1 VNWFKEYKQKMPDAP
16 NPLYTAATKT
26 YINDLM
32 IVRVPLLTGEGEMFF
47 AKKLNGT
54 ELQVVFFRRVGS
66 YDNLSKNFT
75 GYYESINMRNFVY
88 CKIDYKSGNKVHEF
102 KSKPLFSKNETELTK
117 NLSTGVNSCC
127 SAFPEYSGSWIGA
140 LIWCLSKHLS
150 VPFKNSLYGGWNCT
164 SPEATNNELQ
174 PGDSG
179 GGGIDMDKYFP
190 IVFPPNP
197 FQPGGHQAS
206 PPSVWDLFNFTPPVG
221 GLQPGTGGAS
231 LKTIKEQTD
240 YLVNVL
246 ELDLQHSFFLENNP
260 NVVELLFDYMYN
272 DNSIETN
279 KIASWAMQYLIQN
292 PFCDLGEF
300 KNKFLG
306 KSDGYDADFDEVY
319 WSNSNNYFPPQSLPT
334 WDAFNLAYPKTDK
347 GENMPA
353 AEVFTKIGGDVK
365 DGRDRSLVDPN
376 QTPWNN
382 ACALRLSW
390 ALNKC
395 NIKIP
400 YIKGQTLKGGDG
412 NFYFLGARN
421 MNMWMRKIFGCSN
434 PNRSLGEFYNPQAH
448 HYDQSKV
455 GKFGV
460 DLEKELKDGKFHGI
474 YTIVTKSKWA
484 SGHCD
489 LLQSNATC
497 LLNCHFADAAEYIEY
512 CDVWNLK

>member
-1 VNWFKEYKQKMPDAP
+1 
-16 NPLYTAATKT
+16 
-26 YINDLM
+26 
-32 IVRVPLLTGEGEMFF
+32 
-47 AKKLNGT
+47 
-54 ELQVVFFRRVGS
+54 
-66 YDNLSKNFT
+66 
-75 GYYESINMRNFVY
+75 
-88 CKIDYKSGNKVHEF
+88 
-102 KSKPLFSKNETELTK
+102 
-117 NLSTGVNSCC
+117 
-127 SAFPEYSGSWIGA
+127 
-140 LIWCLSKHLS
+140 
-150 VPFKNSLYGGWNCT
+150 
-164 SPEATNNELQ
+164 
-174 PGDSG
+174 
-179 GGGIDMDKYFP
+179 
-190 IVFPPNP
+190 
-197 FQPGGHQAS
+197 
-206 PPSVWDLFNFTPPVG
+206 
-221 GLQPGTGGAS
+221 
-231 LKTIKEQTD
+231 
-240 YLVNVL
+240 
-246 ELDLQHSFFLENNP
+246 
-260 NVVELLFDYMYN
+260 
-272 DNSIETN
+272 
-279 KIASWAMQYLIQN
+279 MQYLIQN

-365 DGRDRSLVDPN
+365 DGRDRSLVDPK

-395 NIKIP
+395 DIKIP
-400 YIKGQTLKGGDG
+400 YIKDQTFKGGDG

-497 LLNCHFADAAEYIEY
+497 LLKCHFADAAEYIEY

>member
-206 PPSVWDLFNFTPPVG
+206 PPSVWDLFNFTPPGG
-221 GLQPGTGGAS
+221 GLQPGTGGGLQPGTGGSQSGPYDPWGPKDAVKS
-231 LKTIKEQTD
+231 VELDGKEFAPDGYFQEHYWEKPDYDDNDYINPPQSNPTYNQDGYRKNGQVYTYSEGSVQNYTNDLGGKFAIFIKNRTGQLVLFPGVTIT
-240 YLVNVL
+240 NFGVL
-246 ELDLQHSFFLENNP
+246 QNAGATTSNGGIHADLSFTLADLQHEYGHFLQAQKYGSFIYNSKILPASLWNMIESPSTHIYFWTEVEANQFSIAFFGSKSDIANNP
-260 NVVELLFDYMYN
+260 N
-272 DNSIETN
+272 
-279 KIASWAMQYLIQN
+279 
-292 PFCDLGEF
+292 
-300 KNKFLG
+300 
-306 KSDGYDADFDEVY
+306 
-319 WSNSNNYFPPQSLPT
+319 FP
-334 WDAFNLAYPKTDK
+334 
-347 GENMPA
+347 
-353 AEVFTKIGGDVK
+353 
-365 DGRDRSLVDPN
+365 R
-376 QTPWNN
+376 
-382 ACALRLSW
+382 
-390 ALNKC
+390 
-395 NIKIP
+395 
-400 YIKGQTLKGGDG
+400 
-412 NFYFLGARN
+412 
-421 MNMWMRKIFGCSN
+421 
-434 PNRSLGEFYNPQAH
+434 
-448 HYDQSKV
+448 
-455 GKFGV
+455 
-460 DLEKELKDGKFHGI
+460 
-474 YTIVTKSKWA
+474 
-484 SGHCD
+484 
-489 LLQSNATC
+489 
-497 LLNCHFADAAEYIEY
+497 
-512 CDVWNLK
+512 

>member
-1 VNWFKEYKQKMPDAP
+1 
-16 NPLYTAATKT
+16 
-26 YINDLM
+26 
-32 IVRVPLLTGEGEMFF
+32 MFF
-47 AKKLNGT
+47 AKKINGK
-54 ELQVVFFRRVGS
+54 ELEALFFRRVGT
-66 YDNLSKNFT
+66 YDNVSKNFT
-75 GYYESINMRNFVY
+75 GYYESINMTNYVY
-88 CKIDYKSGNKVHEF
+88 HKIDYVNGVKVGEF
-102 KSKPLFSKNETELTK
+102 KSQSIKIKSNQ
-117 NLSTGVNSCC
+117 NSGIKTFE
-127 SAFPEYSGSWIGA
+127 SDYNGSWLGA
-140 LIWCLSKHLS
+140 LWYCISNYIFA
-150 VPFKNSLYGGWNCT
+150 VPKKQSDGGWKCYGPGGDGE
-164 SPEATNNELQ
+164 SQ
-174 PGDSG
+174 PQNPQAGDAG
-179 GGGIDMDKYFP
+179 GGGLDENLLAI
-190 IVFPPNP
+190 IFPPHPN
-197 FQPGGHQAS
+197 QPSGIL
-206 PPSVWDLFNFTPPVG
+206 PSLPNWLPYSFTPGG

-246 ELDLQHSFFLENNP
+246 ELDLQHLFFLENNP

-279 KIASWAMQYLIQN
+279 KIASWAIQYLIQN
-292 PFCDLGEF
+292 PFSDLGEF

-306 KSDGYDADFDEVY
+306 KSDGYDADFDEVF

-365 DGRDRSLVDPN
+365 EGRDRSLVDPN

-395 NIKIP
+395 DIKIP
-400 YIKGQTLKGGDG
+400 YIKDQTFKGGDG
-412 NFYFLGARN
+412 NYYFLGARN

-460 DLEKELKDGKFHGI
+460 DLEKELKDGKFQGI